1 MSDNT
6 LKIEVIPNG
15 FLYFEP
21 MGSVSDGMQFIA
33 TAKRN
38 SSQDAKVADWFEG
51 TKKQGQS
58 RDFKSVMHTALAA
71 CDAVNGGK
79 DKWKGF
85 RAIENYQ
92 KSHNLTI
99 TVQSK
104 GQNKGNTGNNQNSGR
119 RDDLVALSKL
129 PQGEIVGKFQTKFGI
144 QKSDWEQKV
153 TPVGGSSIISVILKY
168 KGKQYSGKGS
178 DKRAAQQSAIL
189 DFLEKEYGITTKS
202 EREAQKAEAERRA
215 AQERQEELL
224 DETKYLRVLS
234 ERSDVEVKPTSWIN
248 PQRPAKGPR
257 IPANSFLIDTPYGKQ
272 KLTDS
277 DISLTMIKGVKVSEE
292 EREAYNQRIEDDK
305 KSLIDE
311 IEQRIAHEKE
321 IERLE
326 IEMKEKESREKLAR
340 EERRQENGGLN
351 AKLENAVKSDNLE
364 EVKSLIKEGAQIS
377 NAWDKK
383 EDFENTLLIA
393 LDAVPINQDMVNYLI
408 DHGAKTEF
416 ETYDYDGELSS
427 TQSLLCSRIEDLDV
441 DAVRALVV
449 GGADIWFEPQ
459 GYSGGTS
466 IDNAIAEIEERYD
479 DEYYY
484 GYKETQEIM
493 QIIKDARE
501 GNLEIH
507 KKENVAET
515 DAKENTIIENSVSVM
530 TDASNEQQVQKSST
544 IEFVGAMDN
553 PHFMERHFN
562 KESLTIG
569 SKPLPLAPE
578 EKMVAAMTELDA
590 HAQEIMHTQEE
601 PNKIYLAMEFD
612 QHMSTNPIAPK
623 DCVEQGKIFSV
634 IRDAGTPYEKEVQ
647 IALISKEDMPKTNV
661 VHAIYGPYDE
671 KQFGNYTAFFGAMSE
686 AFPRELPE
694 NATPEQIAQNE
705 KNKEYWDKHIFLATP
720 EEVGKIV
727 KDLQQAAQ
735 NPELSAEK
743 KQQFTTVAS
752 AANMR
757 INLFKNMG
765 KKSPLTATYQANIEP
780 YEIKVPQPKGNG
792 NTRGGKG
799 IGE

>member
-1 MSDNT
+1 MSENI
-6 LKIEVIPNG
+6 LKIEIIPNG
-15 FLYFEP
+15 YLYFEP
-21 MGSVSDGMQFIA
+21 IGSVSDSMKFVA
-33 TAKRN
+33 TVKRN

-58 RDFKSVMHTALAA
+58 RDFESVKYTALAA
-71 CDAVNGGK
+71 SDAVNGGR
-79 DKWKGF
+79 DKWKVF

-92 KSHNLTI
+92 KAHNLTL
-99 TVQSK
+99 TVKPK
-104 GQNKGNTGNNQNSGR
+104 GQNKGSYN
-119 RDDLVALSKL
+119 DLEALSRL
-129 PQGEIVGKFQTKFGI
+129 PQDEIVGKFQTRFGI
-144 QKSDWEQKV
+144 SKKDWEQKV
-153 TPVGGSSIISVILKY
+153 TPVGGSSIVSVTLNY

-178 DKRAAQQSAIL
+178 DKRGAQYVAIL

-248 PQRPAKGPR
+248 LQRPAKGPR

-272 KLTDS
+272 ELTDS

-292 EREAYNQRIEDDK
+292 EREAYDQRIEDDK
-305 KSLIDE
+305 KSLINE

-326 IEMKEKESREKLAR
+326 LEMKEKEAREKLAR

-449 GGADIWFEPQ
+449 GGADIWFQSQ

-553 PHFMERHFN
+553 PHFMDRHFN
-562 KESLTIG
+562 KEAMTIG
-569 SKPLPLAPE
+569 SKPLPLASE
-578 EKMVAAMTELDA
+578 DEMRQIMETMDKEALRL
-590 HAQEIMHTQEE
+590 AQEQGADGV
-601 PNKIYLAMEFD
+601 IYLSMALD
-612 QHMSTNPIAPK
+612 HNIATDAVAPL
-623 DCVEQGKIFSV
+623 DCVDKGKVFTI
-634 IRDAGTPYEKEVQ
+634 IRDANTPYEKEVRV
-647 IALISKEDMPKTNV
+647 ALVSKEDMQKEAATNLI
-661 VHAIYGPYDE
+661 HAIYGPDE
-671 KQFGNYTAFFGAMSE
+671 GKMVNYTAFFGAMSE
-686 AFPRELPE
+686 PFPRELDKD
-694 NATPEQIAQNE
+694 ATPEQIARNE
-705 KNKEYWDKHIFLATP
+705 KCKEYWDNHVFLATP
-720 EEVGKIV
+720 EEVQKV
-727 KDLQQAAQ
+727 VQDLQTTAAKTEDKDKAQ
-735 NPELSAEK
+735 K
-743 KQQFTTVAS
+743 YTTTATAAS
-752 AANMR
+752 MR
-757 INLFKNMG
+757 VNLFKNMG
-765 KKSPLTATYQANIEP
+765 KKSPLTAKFHSEKAD
-780 YEIKVPQPKGNG
+780 YEISVPQPKTGGNSR
-792 NTRGGKG
+792 NGKG